1 MYFRKL
7 LKFSLNSNHLKVID
21 KSNIGIIC
29 YNRNQIMAFCLN
41 VYTQCNHAK
50 NSEKEI
56 TPFPSLSSAR
66 RAASVVLGS

>member
-7 LKFSLNSNHLKVID
+7 LKFSLNSNYLEVID
-21 KSNIGIIC
+21 KSNIGII
-29 YNRNQIMAFCLN
+29 YHNRNQIMVLCLN

-66 RAASVVLGS
+66 RAASVVSAS

>member
-7 LKFSLNSNHLKVID
+7 LKFSLNSNHLEVID
-21 KSNIGIIC
+21 KSNIGTIY
-29 YNRNQIMAFCLN
+29 YNRNKIMVFCLN